1 MILEPIIILS
11 FLIGVL
17 VTAGMVEYFLH
28 QRTIRTIP
36 VRVHVNGARGK
47 SSVVR
52 LIAAGLRGD
61 GKKVFAKT
69 TGTLPRII
77 CEDGSELAIKRHGGA
92 SIGEQIRIA
101 RKLAKKQPEIYVVEC
116 MAVKPEYQ
124 HLTEHQMIHA
134 THGVITNARMD
145 HLDEMGP
152 TYDDVVNSLLN
163 TRPRNGKLYFGD
175 HSLEKTHRS
184 AGHHS
189 RDLSEWIEKF
199 KYQEHEENINLAL
212 DICNDL
218 GVDDKTALCGMI
230 LAHPDPGALQVLH
243 IENDGNMIYFANG
256 FAANDPGSTKQVWD
270 LVHRR
275 NSLPEHFV
283 ILLNSRS
290 DRFFRSKQLANMIG
304 REFAPNAVFLMGQ
317 RTNILK
323 KIIVKNG
330 FPKSQ
335 ITDFGEMRAEKIV
348 PKLMDSL
355 KGRDVTVFSIGNV
368 GLQGGAVV
376 EFFDDLSREFGE
388 R

>member
-1 MILEPIIILS
+1 MILEPILILS
-11 FLIGVL
+11 FLLCVL

-28 QRTIRTIP
+28 QRTIRMIP
-36 VRVHVNGARGK
+36 LRVHVNGSRGK

-52 LIAAGLRGD
+52 LIAAGLRGG
-61 GKKVFAKT
+61 GKRAFAKT

-77 CEDGSELAIKRHGGA
+77 GDNNSEWAIKRHGGA
-92 SIGEQIRIA
+92 SIGEQIRII

-175 HSLEKTHRS
+175 HSLEETHRS
-184 AGHHS
+184 AGHHE
-189 RDLSEWIEKF
+189 RDLSEWIERF

-212 DICNDL
+212 DVCNDL
-218 GVDDKTALCGMI
+218 GVDDETALRGMI
-230 LAHPDPGALQVLH
+230 NAHPDPGALQVLH
-243 IENDGNMIYFANG
+243 IENDGNMICFANG

-270 LVHRR
+270 LVRRR
-275 NSLPEHFV
+275 NSLPDYFV

-290 DRFFRSKQLANMIG
+290 DRFFRSKQLASMIG
-304 REFAPNAVFLMGQ
+304 REFSPNAVFLMGQ

-330 FPKSQ
+330 FSKKQ
-335 ITDFGEMRAEKIV
+335 ITDFGEKSANAIIL
-348 PKLMDSL
+348 KLMDSL
-355 KGRDVTVFSIGNV
+355 KGKDVTVFSIGNI

-376 EFFDDLSREFGE
+376 EILDDLSKEFA
-388 R
+388 